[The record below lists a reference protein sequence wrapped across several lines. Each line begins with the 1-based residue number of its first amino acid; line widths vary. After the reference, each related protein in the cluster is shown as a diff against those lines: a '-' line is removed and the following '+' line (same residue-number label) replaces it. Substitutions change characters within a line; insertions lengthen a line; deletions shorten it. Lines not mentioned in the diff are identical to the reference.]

1 MFCFDSNYL
10 FYEEMYI
17 NQILLRMG
25 AGYGKIPKILNTFS
39 YRFFFFF
46 FFFFFCFFLFFFLFF
61 ITQTFL
67 YNFDHLKPHFYF
79 LNSKTGVYRGT
90 HYFSYFCSIT

>member
-39 YRFFFFF
+39 YRFFFFVF
-46 FFFFFCFFLFFFLFF
+46 LFFFCFFFCFSSRKHSYIILTILNPIF
-61 ITQTFL
+61 IF
-67 YNFDHLKPHFYF
+67 
-79 LNSKTGVYRGT
+79 
-90 HYFSYFCSIT
+90 